1 MVRRTTQ
8 VAPEMLVSAIL
19 RAHGG
24 LKDDTSV
31 IVIDVMPPGKAF
43 EQCSKSASSGC
54 FCWCGSG
61 RFLGEVRVCPCLE
74 FV

>member
-1 MVRRTTQ
+1 MLCCATQ
-8 VAPEMLVSAIL
+8 AAPERLVSAIL

-54 FCWCGSG
+54 FCWCEYGYT
-61 RFLGEVRVCPCLE
+61 V
-74 FV
+74 